1 MPSRAA
7 AAGLA
12 VAGMMLAS
20 LLCSL
25 GPLSFAPWLPG
36 LLAWSAGLLLVAG
49 LNRFQRVQSG
59 LMFAVGAAG
68 LVYAAS
74 RGDFSWWAAVRGGNH
89 ALLAMLSAVTFL
101 RLITNTGADN
111 LPLPRGRRAVLQTLA
126 ATHLF
131 GAVINISA
139 PVLIGERI
147 ARQNRLTDLQGRV
160 ISRAFVAASM
170 WSPFFIAMALILQYL
185 PHARFTVIAGGGFL
199 ASVLLLA
206 WCAWRLPRTPGADQF
221 VGYPLR
227 VQALWAPC
235 LLSSV
240 VLGGH
245 LLLPRLPVLPLIQA
259 AALGVVALVLPWQRG
274 WQAGAALLTHARER
288 LPGMAGEFSMFLASS
303 VMSAGIDAAVRH
315 SGLAVAPAA
324 LHAGGASLLM
334 AALLLLTLIGIHP
347 VATLGVLAGA
357 WPLQQYDGDLLG
369 LVFLL
374 VWGLGLVASPFS
386 GTSFVFQARFGARVL
401 DLLRW
406 NGAYVAGGY
415 ALGVAMLYGYEGWV
429 KACLANP
436 G

>member
-1 MPSRAA
+1 MASRRPV
-7 AAGLA
+7 AGLA

-20 LLCSL
+20 LLGASGL
-25 GPLSFAPWLPG
+25 LPGEPWLPG
-36 LLAWSAGLLLVAG
+36 LLAWLAGLLLLAD

-68 LVYAAS
+68 LAWAAS
-74 RGDFSWWAAVRGGNH
+74 LGDFSWRSAVSGGNH

-101 RLITNTGADN
+101 RLITGTGPLDG
-111 LPLPRGRRAVLQTLA
+111 PLPRGRRAVLQTLA

-139 PVLIGERI
+139 PVMVGERV
-147 ARQNRLTDLQGRV
+147 AQHGRLSTLQGRV

-199 ASVLLLA
+199 ASFLLLA
-206 WCAWRLPRTPGADQF
+206 WCAWRLPRAADAERF

-227 VQALWAPC
+227 WQALWAPS
-235 LLSSV
+235 LLSGF

-245 LLLPRLPVLPLIQA
+245 LLLPQLPILPLIQG
-259 AALGVVALVLPWQRG
+259 AALGVVGLVLPWQRG
-274 WQAGAALLTHARER
+274 WQAGAALLSHARER
-288 LPGMAGEFSMFLASS
+288 LPGMAGEFAMFLASS

-315 SGLAVAPAA
+315 SGLSLAPAT
-324 LHAGGASLLM
+324 LHAGGASALM
-334 AALLLLTLIGIHP
+334 AGLLLLTLVGIHP

-357 WPLQQYDGDLLG
+357 WPLRQYDGDLLG
-369 LVFLL
+369 IVFLL

-386 GTSFVFQARFGARVL
+386 GTSFVFQARFGARPL

-406 NGAYVAGGY
+406 NGAYVVGGY
-415 ALGVAMLYGYEGWV
+415 LLGVAMLYAYEGWV
-429 KACLANP
+429 RGVL